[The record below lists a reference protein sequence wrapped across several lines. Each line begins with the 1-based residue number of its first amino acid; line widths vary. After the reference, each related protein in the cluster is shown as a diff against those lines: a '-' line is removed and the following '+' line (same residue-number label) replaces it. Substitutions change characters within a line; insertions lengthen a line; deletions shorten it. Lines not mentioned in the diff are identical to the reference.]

1 MAETVGLN
9 HPKESGMSHQD
20 TDGNTASS
28 PHHQA
33 LKQVLDWL
41 VKSAGLSDLVFREE
55 CTWTS
60 KGLIF
65 TAILW
70 AWSDEKTLT
79 DRFFLAR
86 KVVVAIEILA
96 RIPATSYQA
105 FLKMLRTWTVALTS
119 ALVGRLS
126 PTHADRPC
134 RPVQGLWI
142 SGLRRGRQPSRI
154 APHRV
159 QRRAIFARQGVRAVE
174 NRNRGAS
181 HAAVRVRKQPAPVAP
196 ARRRPTARKCG

>member
-1 MAETVGLN
+1 
-9 HPKESGMSHQD
+9 MSHQD

-33 LKQVLDWL
+33 LKQALDWL